1 MKVMNQHELKRTIKM
16 QTKFKDIAQ
25 YYLGTGLVIR
35 HNDGDDLIM
44 NATGSGSN
52 FISIDDIEEYGKPLL
67 RSLDSLTK
75 PITVKG
81 YNDENSFVPAIEINK
96 VLNKGSYCLNFNN
109 IEIED
114 NELAISFGD
123 YAIGYYINDTFKVVT
138 LLCSWHINIFNL
150 EETEYIKID

>member
-1 MKVMNQHELKRTIKM
+1 M

-81 YNDENSFVPAIEINK
+81 YNDGKEFVPLDEIQQYDINAENILLQQFWI
-96 VLNKGSYCLNFNN
+96 VNRLLQWHFN
-109 IEIED
+109 
-114 NELAISFGD
+114 
-123 YAIGYYINDTFKVVT
+123 V
-138 LLCSWHINIFNL
+138 FNL
-150 EETEYIKID
+150 PETEYIKID

>member
-1 MKVMNQHELKRTIKM
+1 M

-25 YYLGTGLVIR
+25 YYLGTGLEIR

-52 FISIDDIEEYGKPLL
+52 FISIDDVEEYGKPLL

-81 YNDENSFVPAIEINK
+81 YNDGKEFVPVNK
-96 VLNKGSYCLNFNN
+96 LKHIYGWEYIWSYCSNKQEEFNVN
-109 IEIED
+109 
-114 NELAISFGD
+114 AISF
-123 YAIGYYINDTFKVVT
+123 ASIK
-138 LLCSWHINIFNL
+138 LLLQWHFNIFNL
-150 EETEYIKID
+150 PETEYIKID

>member
-1 MKVMNQHELKRTIKM
+1 MK
-16 QTKFKDIAQ
+16 TKFKDIAQ

-81 YNDENSFVPAIEINK
+81 YNDENSFVPLYQLIKEDKAFTTDFIDLYGYEELKFSIVELLLK
-96 VLNKGSYCLNFNN
+96 WNFNV
-109 IEIED
+109 
-114 NELAISFGD
+114 FGLD
-123 YAIGYYINDTFKVVT
+123 
-138 LLCSWHINIFNL
+138 
-150 EETEYIKID
+150 ETEYIKID

>member
-1 MKVMNQHELKRTIKM
+1 MKVINQHELNRTINM

-81 YNDENSFVPAIEINK
+81 YNDGKEFVPLDEIQQYDINAENILLQQFWI
-96 VLNKGSYCLNFNN
+96 VNRLLQWHFN
-109 IEIED
+109 
-114 NELAISFGD
+114 
-123 YAIGYYINDTFKVVT
+123 V
-138 LLCSWHINIFNL
+138 FNL
-150 EETEYIKID
+150 PETEYIKID

>member
-1 MKVMNQHELKRTIKM
+1 M

-25 YYLGTGLVIR
+25 YYLGTGLNIR

-52 FISIDDIEEYGKPLL
+52 FISIDDVEEYGKPLL

-81 YNDENSFVPAIEINK
+81 YNDGKEFVPSEKLAVHLFDFDFIDM
-96 VLNKGSYCLNFNN
+96 VVNKGNTNGIPFW
-109 IEIED
+109 
-114 NELAISFGD
+114 
-123 YAIGYYINDTFKVVT
+123 VVK
-138 LLCSWHINIFNL
+138 LLLKWHFNIFNL
-150 EETEYIKID
+150 PETEYIKIDQKLWHFT